1 MTRSKI
7 RWGGEL
13 VVVLVMALSITVQSV
28 YIHNILYCNFVLCR
42 PMLIDFVHQP
52 GEHNGPDEL
61 VMNVEVA
68 SMYNPVNTS
77 LRKDIHPEFVY
88 EQANDL
94 CRVLPHI
101 SMLNSII
108 FEYVIAAAVCSFG

>member
-1 MTRSKI
+1 MS
-7 RWGGEL
+7 
-13 VVVLVMALSITVQSV
+13 M
-28 YIHNILYCNFVLCR
+28 
-42 PMLIDFVHQP
+42 
-52 GEHNGPDEL
+52 
-61 VMNVEVA
+61 EVA

-77 LRKDIHPEFVY
+77 LCKDVQQEFVY

-108 FEYVIAAAVCSFG
+108 FEYVITAAVCSLGSL

>member
-1 MTRSKI
+1 MSSYAN
-7 RWGGEL
+7 W
-13 VVVLVMALSITVQSV
+13 
-28 YIHNILYCNFVLCR
+28 LCTSAR
-42 PMLIDFVHQP
+42 RTQR
-52 GEHNGPDEL
+52 PDEL

-77 LRKDIHPEFVY
+77 LRKDVHPEFVY